1 MGVAQ
6 KCEIMGGAKVQ
17 GGETACPPYSW
28 MADMKLREGKKWRH
42 KRCRNRHDR
51 GNPPISK
58 VKILAVTIGKWLE
71 AQRVASLQINS
82 VSAMAAAASLPVSQ
96 DKRFFV
102 QGANTAIKMNCTIA
116 GDSATGWKKF
126 TARHWT
132 ALIGFCGVETWKQVQ
147 NNWKKI

>member
-1 MGVAQ
+1 MRGRNEDTSVAETDMTAVTLPSQ
-6 KCEIMGGAKVQ
+6 KLK
-17 GGETACPPYSW
+17 SW
-28 MADMKLREGKKWRH
+28 QKLRFE
-42 KRCRNRHDR
+42 
-51 GNPPISK
+51 
-58 VKILAVTIGKWLE
+58 VTIGKWLE